1 MRKRKQKMLGVLLIL
16 VSIAEIVLTK
26 EGGFLLLLFLG
37 IYATLTKEYIL
48 NS

>member
-1 MRKRKQKMLGVLLIL
+1 MRKRKQKMLGVLLVL
-16 VSIAEIVLTK
+16 VSLIEIALTK

-37 IYATLTKEYIL
+37 IYAILTKEYVL